1 MYCRLIHWM
10 CCLLHLW
17 TLVGTLVK
25 CICILSDK
33 CHDDVIDDVMDDV
46 MWWDHM
52 MSSMMS

>member
-1 MYCRLIHWM
+1 M

-33 CHDDVIDDVMDDV
+33 CYDDVIDGHDDV

-52 MSSMMS
+52 MSWMMS